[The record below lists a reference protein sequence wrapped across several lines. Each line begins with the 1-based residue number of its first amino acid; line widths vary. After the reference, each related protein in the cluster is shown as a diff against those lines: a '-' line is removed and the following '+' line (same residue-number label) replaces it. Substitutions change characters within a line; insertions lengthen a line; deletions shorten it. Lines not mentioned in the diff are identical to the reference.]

1 MLTIPHHPSSLSF
14 LVFLVKVSLF
24 TLLIFSLRVL
34 CNFLTVPKRVSS
46 NNIDEE
52 MRLVIKES
60 LMRKNLAEN
69 NLEEGITAV
78 EDLNIKINNT
88 ENLHSK
94 VNLFSR
100 RALISNTDF

>member
-1 MLTIPHHPSSLSF
+1 
-14 LVFLVKVSLF
+14 
-24 TLLIFSLRVL
+24 
-34 CNFLTVPKRVSS
+34 
-46 NNIDEE
+46 

-94 VNLFSR
+94 VNFL
-100 RALISNTDF
+100 AEEL